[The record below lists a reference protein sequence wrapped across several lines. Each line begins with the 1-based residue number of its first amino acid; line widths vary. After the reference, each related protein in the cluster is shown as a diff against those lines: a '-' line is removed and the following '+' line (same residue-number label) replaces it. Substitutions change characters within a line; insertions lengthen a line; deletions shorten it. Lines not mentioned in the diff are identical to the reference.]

1 MKQNQSIRIFFHSK
15 VTTKLIL
22 SHLVALS
29 LSLLDSLTRRC
40 LFSFSSS
47 HKPASPSLSTLVSFV
62 HPDRLNSTQPKQAQ
76 ASKHTFIPVWKIK
89 MAVNI
94 SISEGS
100 RRKVTVWRCF
110 SENSTPK
117 VGAVR
122 AGRAAGHPAR
132 EIGRFRARRKWFWRQ
147 IRGRTFFFLTD
158 DSCGGVCASCVFSER
173 FSRGDNFDSQWSI
186 FLLNKNFER
195 IFVKRFVFWV

>member
-47 HKPASPSLSTLVSFV
+47 YKPASPSLSTLVSFV

-147 IRGRTFFFLTD
+147 IRGRTFFFD
-158 DSCGGVCASCVFSER
+158 RRFVWRCVCELCVQWAFFER
-173 FSRGDNFDSQWSI
+173 GQFWQWMVYF